1 MNSKNTKDP
10 GLQRACISAVI
21 HSGLRVTTSDGKP
34 ARLAIIDDA
43 GNVIEDSPQVAREA
57 WAVAQQSY
65 RNFLKGQ
72 GHLVVHTT
80 PTGIE
85 IASDEKH

>member
-1 MNSKNTKDP
+1 MSTSKNDLS
-10 GLQRACISAVI
+10 LQRACISAAI

-34 ARLAIIDDA
+34 ARLAIIDDD

-57 WAVAQQSY
+57 WIVAQQAY